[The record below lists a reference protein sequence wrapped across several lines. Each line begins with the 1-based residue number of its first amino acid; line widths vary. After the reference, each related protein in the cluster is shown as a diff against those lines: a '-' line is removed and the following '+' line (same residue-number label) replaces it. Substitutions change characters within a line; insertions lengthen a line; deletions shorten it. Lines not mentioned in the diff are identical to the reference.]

1 MEALPSINHGRT
13 SFAAHYDFLDRFIY
27 VIGGADKYD

>member
-1 MEALPSINHGRT
+1 MELLPSINKGRT

-27 VIGGADKYD
+27 VVGGSDQ